1 MTRFFEY
8 GTVMAEMERQMTMT
22 PNFAPCG
29 HGSAVLCRYRPAV
42 ADVDC
47 RNCLEHRRRSCR
59 SLSCLSSPSGWRPER
74 WLWRN
79 LSLKRSGPVST
90 CR

>member
-59 SLSCLSSPSGWRPER
+59 SLSCLSSPSGWRPG
-74 WLWRN
+74 W
-79 LSLKRSGPVST
+79 
-90 CR
+90 